1 MEALAIT
8 GGVRLKG
15 KIKVQGAKNS
25 VLPILAATII
35 NGGVSVIHNCPKL
48 SDVEA
53 SVKVLEHLGC
63 RTERRGHTIT
73 VDSAPMSGGD
83 IPVKLM
89 REMRSSVIFLGAI
102 LARRG
107 SAVIAYPG
115 GCELGARPIDLHLSA
130 LREMGAVIY
139 EEQGYIVCR
148 TEGLKGTNINLA
160 FPSVGATENIMLA
173 ATAARGETVI
183 NNAAREPE
191 IEDIQEFLRK
201 MGAEVSGAGTPV
213 IRIQGMAR
221 LHGAE
226 HTVISDR
233 IAASTWLSC
242 VASAGGEAVLE
253 DVVPKHFSTTADI
266 LSAAGCKI
274 EQGRDFVYIKRDGLL
289 RAVKPV
295 VTRPYPG
302 FPTDAQAPV
311 MAALLKA
318 YGTTVFVENIFE
330 NRYRHVPE
338 LRRMGADVKIEGRV
352 AMVCSVAELHGAAV
366 HSTDLRGGAAMA
378 VAALGARGRSLV
390 TGLEHIN
397 RGYEDFTGSLRSLG
411 AVAEITDGG

>member
-8 GGVRLKG
+8 GGVRLNG
-15 KIKVQGAKNS
+15 TIKVQGAKNS

-35 NGGVSVIHNCPKL
+35 NGGESIIHNCPRL
-48 SDVEA
+48 RDVEA
-53 SVKVLEHLGC
+53 SLKVLEHLGC
-63 RTERRGHTIT
+63 SAERRGGT
-73 VDSAPMSGGD
+73 VIINSQNMTGGD
-83 IPVKLM
+83 IPTELM

-115 GCELGARPIDLHLSA
+115 GCELGARPIDLHLAA
-130 LREMGAVIY
+130 LRRMGARIR
-139 EEQGYIVCR
+139 EEQGYIICQSD
-148 TEGLKGTNINLA
+148 GLTGADINLS

-173 ATAARGETVI
+173 ATAASGVTVI

-191 IEDIQEFLRK
+191 IWDMQQFLRC

-213 IRIQGMAR
+213 ITIKGRAP
-221 LHGAE
+221 LKNAE

-233 IAASTWLSC
+233 IVAATWLSC
-242 VASAGGEAVLE
+242 VASAGGEVVLQGVIPE
-253 DVVPKHFSTTADI
+253 HYSTVTDI
-266 LSAAGCKI
+266 LSAAGCHI
-274 EQGRDFVYIKRDGLL
+274 ENGRDFTYIKSNGEL
-289 RAVKPV
+289 RAVRPV

-318 YGTTVFVENIFE
+318 SGTTVFVENIFE

-338 LRRMGADVKIEGRV
+338 LKRMGADVKIEGRV

-366 HSTDLRGGAAMA
+366 RCTDLRGGAAMA
-378 VAALGARGRSLV
+378 VAALGARGTSFITDLH
-390 TGLEHIN
+390 HIN
-397 RGYEDFTGSLRSLG
+397 RGYEDFAGALKSLG
-411 AVAEITDGG
+411 ARAELINGG